1 MASLKR
7 RFNYCYNYSK
17 KNYKD
22 GRVYKGKMKRG
33 KPHGFGKMKEM
44 RDDAVIVYKGE
55 YYRGRKY
62 DKGTWTKKYTDGRLY
77 QYVGAW
83 KDGARNGQGTFTWA
97 DGRKYVGAWKDG
109 QRNGQ
114 GTFTWA
120 NGKFAG
126 DSYVGEWKNNI
137 INGQGTYTWSN
148 GDKYV
153 GEWKYAEILDKEQK
167 LGLMVQ
173 AGPVNGRMVKWC

>member
-1 MASLKR
+1 MASLIK

-22 GRVYKGKMKRG
+22 GRVYKGKMKGFRDSPLHDG
-33 KPHGFGKMKEM
+33 RHPHGFGKMITCV
-44 RDDAVIVYKGE
+44 DDAVIVYKGE

-83 KDGARNGQGTFTWA
+83 KDG
-97 DGRKYVGAWKDG
+97 

-114 GTFTWA
+114 GTFTW
-120 NGKFAG
+120 
-126 DSYVGEWKNNI
+126 
-137 INGQGTYTWSN
+137 SN
-148 GDKYV
+148 GDKV
-153 GEWKYAEILDKEQK
+153 RR
-167 LGLMVQ
+167 
-173 AGPVNGRMVKWC
+173 RMEE